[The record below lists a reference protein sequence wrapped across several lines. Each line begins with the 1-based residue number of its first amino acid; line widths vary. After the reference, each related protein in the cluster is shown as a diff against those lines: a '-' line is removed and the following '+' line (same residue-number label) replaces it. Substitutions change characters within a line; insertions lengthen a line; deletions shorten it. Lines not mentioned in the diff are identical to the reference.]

1 MSIFSGEIFVT
12 YVGLNPFLLK
22 TRNLEIYKNV
32 IRPIILVNAPFN
44 AILMYMY

>member
-22 TRNLEIYKNV
+22 TRNLEIYKKV
-32 IRPIILVNAPFN
+32 IIILVNAPFN